1 VTESDTPDSPQTS
14 DAAGTP
20 AQLRPPTPLEIL
32 DRYLPFIAVGAMVV
46 TFLLL
51 PQPFAIALIGLV
63 WLGATRV
70 TSNRKFLGT
79 TLTEALAWSATIV
92 IAILALALV
101 LYALG
106 YSVT

>member
-1 VTESDTPDSPQTS
+1 
-14 DAAGTP
+14 
-20 AQLRPPTPLEIL
+20 
-32 DRYLPFIAVGAMVV
+32 MVV

-51 PQPFAIALIGLV
+51 PQPFAIALIALV

-70 TSNRKFLGT
+70 TSNRKFLGM

-92 IAILALALV
+92 IAILVLALA

-106 YSVT
+106 YSVA

>member
-1 VTESDTPDSPQTS
+1 MTEPETPDTPDGSE
-14 DAAGTP
+14 TP
-20 AQLRPPTPLEIL
+20 PQLRPPTPLEIL

-70 TSNRKFLGT
+70 TSNRKFLGM

-92 IAILALALV
+92 IAILVLALA

-106 YSVT
+106 VSVA

>member
-1 VTESDTPDSPQTS
+1 VTEPDAPDAPETPPQV
-14 DAAGTP
+14 
-20 AQLRPPTPLEIL
+20 RPPTPLEIL

-51 PQPFAIALIGLV
+51 PQPFAIALIALV

-70 TSNRKFLGT
+70 TSNRRFLGM

-92 IAILALALV
+92 IAILVLALV

-106 YSVT
+106 FSVA

>member
-1 VTESDTPDSPQTS
+1 VTGPDAPDEPETPPH
-14 DAAGTP
+14 
-20 AQLRPPTPLEIL
+20 LRPPTPLEIL

-51 PQPFAIALIGLV
+51 PQPFAFALIGLV

-70 TSNRKFLGT
+70 TSNHKFLGL

-92 IAILALALV
+92 IAILVLALAL
-101 LYALG
+101 YAVG
-106 YSVT
+106 YSVA